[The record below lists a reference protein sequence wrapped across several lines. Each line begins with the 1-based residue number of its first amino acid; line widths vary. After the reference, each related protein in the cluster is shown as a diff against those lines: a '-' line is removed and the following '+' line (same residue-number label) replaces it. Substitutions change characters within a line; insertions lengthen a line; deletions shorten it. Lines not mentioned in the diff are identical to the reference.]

1 MKMKYYRLLF
11 TLLLILATLGPTSAL
26 AAPNVPDL
34 SQTQAE
40 SNTARAE
47 QTQWKYKYVNG
58 VFCKRLW
65 SVTYNRWL
73 TEWIPC

>member
-1 MKMKYYRLLF
+1 MKKKYCRLLF

-40 SNTARAE
+40 SNTVRAE
-47 QTQWKYKYVNG
+47 QTQWKYKYIDG
-58 VFCKRLW
+58 VPYKRLW
-65 SVTYNRWL
+65 SNTYSRWL
-73 TEWIPC
+73 TDWIPC

>member
-1 MKMKYYRLLF
+1 MKKKYFRLLF
-11 TLLLILATLGPTSAL
+11 TLLLILAALGPTSAL

-34 SQTQAE
+34 SPTPAE
-40 SNTARAE
+40 SNTVRSE

-65 SVTYNRWL
+65 SITYSRWL
-73 TEWIPC
+73 TDWIPC